1 MKKINFCNAGPAD
14 PSPDPPPKGAWMNE
28 KPESSAGA
36 AAAMAAPDLIAALSD
51 EVGLVSALERRLAAS
66 ILADV
71 SFATNASITEIA
83 ARAGVS
89 PPTVTR
95 FCRRLGCA
103 SFSDFKVQ
111 LAKSAYVGLRYLR
124 PEAVTSTPAEV
135 AEDIVTK
142 AQNALFEMHRG
153 LDLDALSRAATLLAR
168 APMIYAFGAGGNST
182 MIVNELQNR
191 LFRLGCRITASNDHG
206 MNLMLSAAA
215 EPGAV
220 VLGSSFTGRNMELVR
235 CFSLLRERGIRTIAL
250 TQSDSPVA
258 EAADVV
264 ISVNLPEGQN
274 IFRAS
279 STRYAFLAAVDI
291 LANLVAYADR
301 SRSAKLLRG
310 IKEQLIRHR
319 DGDDRQLLG
328 D

>member
-1 MKKINFCNAGPAD
+1 MSEDAETVSNAPA
-14 PSPDPPPKGAWMNE
+14 G
-28 KPESSAGA
+28 
-36 AAAMAAPDLIAALSD
+36 MASPDLIAALTD
-51 EVGLVSALERRLAAS
+51 ESGLVSPLERKLAAS

-71 SFATNASITEIA
+71 NFATNASITEIA

-111 LAKSAYVGLRYLR
+111 LARSAYVGLRYLR
-124 PEAVTSTPAEV
+124 PESVTSTPAEV

-153 LDLDALSRAATLLAR
+153 LDLDALSRAAGLLGKAQ
-168 APMIYAFGAGGNST
+168 MIYAFGAGGNSS

-191 LFRLGCRITASNDHG
+191 LFRLGCRISASNDHG

-215 EPGAV
+215 EPGTV
-220 VLGSSFTGRNMELVR
+220 VFGSSFSGRNQELVR
-235 CFSLLRERGIRTIAL
+235 CFNLLRERGIKTVAL
-250 TQSDSPVA
+250 TQSGSPLA
-258 EAADVV
+258 AAADVV
-264 ISVNLPEGQN
+264 ITVDLPEGQN

-279 STRYAFLAAVDI
+279 STRYAFLATVDI

-301 SRSAKLLRG
+301 TRSTRLLRG
-310 IKEQLIRHR
+310 IKEQLIKHR

>member
-1 MKKINFCNAGPAD
+1 MGP
-14 PSPDPPPKGAWMNE
+14 
-28 KPESSAGA
+28 
-36 AAAMAAPDLIAALSD
+36 PDLIAALSD
-51 EVGLVSALERRLAAS
+51 ESGLVSALERKLAAS
-66 ILADV
+66 ILEDV

-124 PEAVTSTPAEV
+124 PESVTSTPAEV

-153 LDLDALSRAATLLAR
+153 LDLQALSKAAGLLVH

-182 MIVNELQNR
+182 MIVNELHNR

-206 MNLMLSAAA
+206 MNLMLAAAA
-215 EPGAV
+215 EQGAV
-220 VLGSSFTGRNMELVR
+220 VFGSSLTGRNMELVR
-235 CFSLLRERGIRTIAL
+235 CFSLLRERGVTTIAL
-250 TQSDSPVA
+250 TQRGSPVA

-264 ISVNLPEGQN
+264 IGVNLPEGQN

-291 LANLVAYADR
+291 LANLVAYEDR